1 MAEPSLLL
9 KDKEVEQGGR
19 RKRTG
24 KFSEYFPLGTVV
36 HHKSRGFNIYDLQ
49 QNFSFPC
56 RHFGMCN
63 KVLLHSP
70 GESWKFGLVVF
81 F

>member
-9 KDKEVEQGGR
+9 KDKQVEQGGR

-36 HHKSRGFNIYDLQ
+36 HHQSRGFNIYDLQ
-49 QNFSFPC
+49 HEFYFPSVGILRC
-56 RHFGMCN
+56 AIKCYCIHLERVG
-63 KVLLHSP
+63 S
-70 GESWKFGLVVF
+70 LV
-81 F
+81 